1 MELGTH
7 LCTRF
12 DGYMN
17 RLCHEDLMISWQ
29 ITLTDGLVV
38 YGDYERPDFPNPW
51 KRLKLHCSFYDVV
64 PAKVEL
70 YMFGAEHKV
79 FFEDPEGLDGISIM
93 RGVAKEQSMDG
104 QQSQSYQ
111 TLTVCLLD
119 DSCDYIDAAKYTWPH
134 NEFEQKDS
142 VRQLSVTNLENMIF
156 KNGSEKLLNPKV
168 QEHLDRTRVQ

>member
-1 MELGTH
+1 MELGTS
-7 LCTRF
+7 LCTNF

-17 RLCHEDLMISWQ
+17 KLCHEDMMISWQ
-29 ITLTDGLVV
+29 ITLTDGLVI
-38 YGDYERPDFPNPW
+38 YGDYERPNLPNPW
-51 KRLKLHCSFYDVV
+51 ERLRTHCLLYDVL

-79 FFEDPEGLDGISIM
+79 FFEDPKGLNGISVM

-104 QQSQSYQ
+104 QQTQSYQ

-119 DSCDYIDAAKYTWPH
+119 DSCDHVNVAKYTWPH

-142 VRQLSVTNLENMIF
+142 VRQLSINNLENMIF
-156 KNGSEKLLNPKV
+156 KHESKKLLNQKV
-168 QEHLDRTRVQ
+168 QECLYGTRV